1 MGTYDKENHQCQ
13 CYVYIIYIYIYGI
26 IDVHYHIFPYIYID
40 VIKYYELSQFPN
52 GKKDQSVDQRH
63 KLGVSHEI
71 RRK

>member
-1 MGTYDKENHQCQ
+1 MLCIYN
-13 CYVYIIYIYIYGI
+13 IYIYIYGI
-26 IDVHYHIFPYIYID
+26 IDVHYHIFPSIYIYID